1 VEYCLSVD
9 VAKGKSMFL
18 LADADGE
25 ILYGPR
31 VSVHTRSTFEEIH
44 QTILGC
50 DLEAKPT
57 VILESTSIY
66 HLPVER
72 FFKDLGYSV
81 ILLNPIISKEHKK
94 NLRRTK
100 TDALDCLNL
109 AHIYFQKT
117 YNLQHPTQEVYVEMQ
132 SLSRQI
138 NHLQEVLTQLK
149 NRFRQCLDLTFP
161 EYQEIFASASLFSAT
176 ALHFIYEYPHAGL
189 IREKRVDALA
199 HCLGAV
205 HDRHPNFY
213 RRKAEKIKLMAK
225 NSFGAV
231 DKGSVSV
238 ASVRQQIRMI
248 QFTQNELSLCRSQL
262 DEMAKQ
268 VDLFAN
274 FVSIDY
280 IGEATAALLL
290 AELKDIRRFHN
301 VKELTAYCGLDP
313 TIIQSGKSVNF
324 HGPISKR
331 GNRLARKY
339 LYNACA
345 IIIRGA
351 SRSQPAHPILTYYR
365 KKRSEGKHHYAA
377 VVACTTKLLR
387 ILFALSKANTLYT

>member
-1 VEYCLSVD
+1 MEYCLSVD

-18 LADADGE
+18 LANADGE
-25 ILYGPR
+25 VLYGPR
-31 VSVHTRSTFEEIH
+31 VSVHSRSAFEEIH

-50 DLEAKPT
+50 DLDTQPA

-72 FFKDLGYSV
+72 FFKDSGYPV
-81 ILLNPIISKEHKK
+81 ILLNPIISKEHKRT
-94 NLRRTK
+94 LRKTK

-117 YNLQHPTQEVYVEMQ
+117 YNLQHSTQEVYVEMQ

-161 EYQEIFASASLFSAT
+161 EYQEIFASSALFSAT
-176 ALHFIYEYPHAGL
+176 ALHFIYEYPHAEW

-205 HDRHPNFY
+205 HGRHPNYY
-213 RRKAEKIKLMAK
+213 RKKAEQIKCMAK

-231 DKGSVSV
+231 DRESISTS
-238 ASVRQQIRMI
+238 SVRQQIRMI
-248 QFTQNELSLCRSQL
+248 QFTQNEIALCRSQL
-262 DEMAKQ
+262 DAMAKQ

-345 IIIRGA
+345 TIIRGA
-351 SRSQPAHPILTYYR
+351 SHSQPNHPILLYYR
-365 KKRSEGKHHYAA
+365 KKRSDGKHHYAA
-377 VVACTTKLLR
+377 VIACTTKLLR
-387 ILFALSKANTLYT
+387 ILFALSNANTLYN